1 MSKNTNFSE
10 VNITRINFVPSVPRW
25 RYRHISSPIWRFY
38 WNPTS
43 GAVLHSRG
51 ESVELSPEIAVLLP
65 PQTPFSTESYREFS
79 HFYVHFTIP
88 LFCQQSERKIWW
100 FEADKVILPGFR
112 RNLQNMTGQQAYWAS
127 SSIVQAALALL
138 PENIFTA
145 QEADEEN
152 LFEKAIGILE
162 EDSFFSISDRE
173 LASRCGTSVNTLRRQ
188 FVQATGLSVYRWQ
201 LNRKMKKAV
210 QYLLQDGVGIK
221 ETAYK
226 LGFADR
232 YHFSK
237 VFKLY
242 FGISPAQFVKSGGI
256 PLP

>member
-10 VNITRINFVPSVPRW
+10 VKVTRINFVPSVPRW

-38 WNPTS
+38 WNPTP

-51 ESVELSPEIAVLLP
+51 ESVELSPDIAVLLP

-88 LFCQQSERKIWW
+88 LFCQQSERKIWPL
-100 FEADKVILPGFR
+100 EADNVILPGFR
-112 RNLQNMTGQQAYWAS
+112 RNLQNMTGQQVFWAA
-127 SSIVQAALALL
+127 SSIVQAALAQL

-145 QEADEEN
+145 QDTDEEN
-152 LFEKAIGILE
+152 LFEKAINLLE
-162 EDSFFSISDRE
+162 EDTSFSISDRE
-173 LASRCGTSVNTLRRQ
+173 LAIRCGTSVNTLRRQ
-188 FVQATGLSVYRWQ
+188 FIQATGLSVYRWQ

-210 QYLLQDGVGIK
+210 QYLLHDGFDIK
-221 ETAYK
+221 ETADR